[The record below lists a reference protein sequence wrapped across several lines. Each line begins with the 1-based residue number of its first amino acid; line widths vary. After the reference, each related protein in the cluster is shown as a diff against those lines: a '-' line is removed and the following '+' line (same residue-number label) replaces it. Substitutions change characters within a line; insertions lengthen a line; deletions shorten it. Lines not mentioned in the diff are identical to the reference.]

1 MHMIVASRT
10 IVPVQAFAETL
21 FYLRVVMVSS
31 LHGWMWG
38 PTCARIEEMQR
49 KKATSSTFFRTFDQ
63 QVEPTLARTKVPSYL
78 LATITVDLG

>member
-49 KKATSSTFFRTFDQ
+49 KKAFFRTFDQ
-63 QVEPTLARTKVPSYL
+63 QVEPTLAS
-78 LATITVDLG
+78 